1 MSDVRHSYLPCSC
14 GRHTTWRCH
23 CGEVTSHGRRREGAG
38 NQIGFQHLDT
48 AEPCLQ
54 RRRKLLPRVPE
65 MQTVAIAVCR
75 SDLTSPR
82 DFWVY
87 SVAHIW
93 PLSTNGFRHPPTRRL
108 VRRPHTIG
116 DVAGSLTG
124 AVDGTI
130 EPEFRTIPGFS
141 TQRDR
146 EIEHRRHPT
155 PPTIDQT
162 RRNHQARRAWRYRS
176 VTSVDGTRL
185 RAWDNNGHGVPVLIC
200 NGLGTPHHAWPDIRP
215 PPGLTPTA

>member
-38 NQIGFQHLDT
+38 TQIGFQHLDT

-116 DVAGSLTG
+116 DVADRSSPPFTGS
-124 AVDGTI
+124 
-130 EPEFRTIPGFS
+130 RTRMSHCSRGFS
-141 TQRDR
+141 TSGIARSS
-146 EIEHRRHPT
+146 IAATSRHL
-155 PPTIDQT
+155 
-162 RRNHQARRAWRYRS
+162 RS
-176 VTSVDGTRL
+176 IRHVGTSR
-185 RAWDNNGHGVPVLIC
+185 
-200 NGLGTPHHAWPDIRP
+200 
-215 PPGLTPTA
+215 